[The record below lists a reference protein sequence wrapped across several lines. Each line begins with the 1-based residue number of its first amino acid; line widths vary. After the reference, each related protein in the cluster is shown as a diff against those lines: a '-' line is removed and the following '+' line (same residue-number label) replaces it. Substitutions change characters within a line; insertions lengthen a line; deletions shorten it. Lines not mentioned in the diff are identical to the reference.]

1 MTANPVYWQI
11 FNYYIVGSV
20 VEFINNVEQ
29 HSYEKLTENWW
40 INCFK
45 TVTQYNNIPTEVVKL
60 MLVNRV
66 LNVFPKLYKND
77 LYMNDLYEQIS
88 HAYDNFLDACE
99 MKHNCG
105 LKECDGECG
114 VQPCG
119 VCIDCCR
126 CDIYID

>member
-1 MTANPVYWQI
+1 MTANSIYWQI

-20 VEFINNVEQ
+20 EEFINGSDQ
-29 HSYEKLTENWW
+29 QSYVKLNENWW

-45 TVTQYNNIPTEVVKL
+45 SVTRYNNIPTEVIKL

-66 LNVFPKLYKND
+66 LNVFPNLYK
-77 LYMNDLYEQIS
+77 NDLYEQIS
-88 HAYDNFLDACE
+88 YAYDNFSDACE
-99 MKHNCG
+99 MKHYCG
-105 LKECDGECG
+105 IKECDGECG

-126 CDIYID
+126 CDVYIY